1 MCLAVPGRIVSINGD
16 TAEVD
21 FGGVMKRAN
30 ITMVETKIGDWIV
43 VHAGFA
49 IEIMDEEEAMRTL
62 ELWNEVLEHDE
73 TDIR

>member
-1 MCLAVPGRIVSINGD
+1 MCLAIPGKIISINGD

-21 FGGVMKRAN
+21 FGGVMKQAN
-30 ITMVETKIGDWIV
+30 ITMVESKIGDWVV

-49 IEIMDEEEAMRTL
+49 IEIMDEEEAMKTI